1 MEIAAGVEDASRVAK
16 ETVYGSTS
24 ETVIHEITARKT
36 GKSFQAKS
44 TATSQSEK
52 VVCLRCGKPNHT
64 AKACKRKDLFCKF
77 CSKKGHLD
85 VVCLKKSKQAIRTVI
100 HSPVQSVSDA
110 EPLLQTLTFPSGQ
123 KFTFL
128 VDSGARDSF
137 CSKQIWLELGQPL
150 LKSNQTIYTSASGD
164 PIPVMGSFRIKA
176 TSEEPRHET
185 QIEFNVTTVRDLN
198 LMGRKALLD
207 FKIDVTSLMRSKVC
221 SVSKPLDINLHGA
234 CQQLCSDFKELFKP
248 ELGCL
253 KDFEL
258 EIKFKAE
265 AEPVFCKSRT
275 VPLAVLE
282 ELNYTYEAG
291 IKQGLWIPIQFNSW
305 GTPVVPIRKQLQPGQ
320 HKAKLRVCGDC
331 SVTVNPQLE
340 PHRHPMPLPEDLM
353 RKLGGGHYFSRIDLA
368 DSYHQI
374 RLSPESQ
381 RRLALSTHKGVLL
394 QTRLP
399 FGITS
404 APGYFQE
411 IMDKLT
417 GDLEGVAV
425 YLDDILVSGATATEH
440 LNNLKSLLKR
450 LQDNGLRC
458 NLSKCRFAE
467 PTVEYLGHTLSKDG
481 IQMGRQV
488 DAVAKMP
495 APTNVSTLKS
505 FLGSVQFYSKFI
517 PNLSTISEPLTRLT
531 RKETEWQWT
540 SREESSFQGLK
551 SLLSKDVLLAHYDKT
566 LPIGISC
573 DASEVGI
580 GVVLF
585 QRYSDGK
592 ERPLFNVSKTLTA
605 TQRRYSQI
613 QREALAIIYGLQ
625 KFHNYLYGRKFILVT
640 GHKPLISL
648 FNPKKGTPAMAA
660 NRLARWALTLSQYE
674 YSIEYRK
681 TTDHGNADAL
691 SRLPIGDDREFDSK
705 EEKEDTSAVC
715 LINTISQQLKPADHK
730 TLAKESSKD
739 PVLTTVMRYM
749 KDGWPHSMAEEVH
762 HFKKLADSLLT
773 EGGCLLYG
781 ARIVIP
787 RRIQSQILTL
797 LHLGHFGINRMKQLA
812 RSVVYWQGIDKDIE
826 HLCRS
831 CTSCAEHQNNPPKV
845 PNHPWMLP
853 EKPWSRIHLDHAINF
868 MGSNWLVIVD
878 AYSKY
883 PCIHPTNSVT
893 ASATIN
899 LLEEDFAHFGYPHS
913 IVTDNAPSFISEEFQ
928 SWCKE
933 RGITHLTGAP
943 YHPATNGAAERMVQT
958 FKQSLRKSPHSPKK
972 SITRLS
978 DDVQTDAFGFRIL
991 TQWVTKWTS
1000 DQKQVGCSYP
1010 FSGSHCPEE
1019 TNERELSNR
1028 NQITHEC
1035 RKEFSRGYSMLCTV
1049 CGAQQNKATKM
1060 DSSYGY

>member
-1 MEIAAGVEDASRVAK
+1 
-16 ETVYGSTS
+16 
-24 ETVIHEITARKT
+24 
-36 GKSFQAKS
+36 
-44 TATSQSEK
+44 
-52 VVCLRCGKPNHT
+52 
-64 AKACKRKDLFCKF
+64 
-77 CSKKGHLD
+77 
-85 VVCLKKSKQAIRTVI
+85 
-100 HSPVQSVSDA
+100 
-110 EPLLQTLTFPSGQ
+110 
-123 KFTFL
+123 
-128 VDSGARDSF
+128 
-137 CSKQIWLELGQPL
+137 
-150 LKSNQTIYTSASGD
+150 
-164 PIPVMGSFRIKA
+164 
-176 TSEEPRHET
+176 
-185 QIEFNVTTVRDLN
+185 
-198 LMGRKALLD
+198 
-207 FKIDVTSLMRSKVC
+207 
-221 SVSKPLDINLHGA
+221 
-234 CQQLCSDFKELFKP
+234 
-248 ELGCL
+248 
-253 KDFEL
+253 
-258 EIKFKAE
+258 
-265 AEPVFCKSRT
+265 
-275 VPLAVLE
+275 
-282 ELNYTYEAG
+282 
-291 IKQGLWIPIQFNSW
+291 
-305 GTPVVPIRKQLQPGQ
+305 
-320 HKAKLRVCGDC
+320 
-331 SVTVNPQLE
+331 
-340 PHRHPMPLPEDLM
+340 
-353 RKLGGGHYFSRIDLA
+353 
-368 DSYHQI
+368 
-374 RLSPESQ
+374 
-381 RRLALSTHKGVLL
+381 
-394 QTRLP
+394 
-399 FGITS
+399 
-404 APGYFQE
+404 
-411 IMDKLT
+411 MDKLT

-425 YLDDILVSGATATEH
+425 YLDDILISGATATEH

-517 PNLSTISEPLTRLT
+517 PNLSTISEPLTGLT
-531 RKETEWQWT
+531 RKETDWQWT

-640 GHKPLISL
+640 DHKPLISL

-749 KDGWPHSMAEEVH
+749 KDGWPLSMAEEVH

-812 RSVVYWQGIDKDIE
+812 RSVVY
-826 HLCRS
+826 
-831 CTSCAEHQNNPPKV
+831 
-845 PNHPWMLP
+845 
-853 EKPWSRIHLDHAINF
+853 
-868 MGSNWLVIVD
+868 
-878 AYSKY
+878 
-883 PCIHPTNSVT
+883 
-893 ASATIN
+893 
-899 LLEEDFAHFGYPHS
+899 
-913 IVTDNAPSFISEEFQ
+913 
-928 SWCKE
+928 
-933 RGITHLTGAP
+933 
-943 YHPATNGAAERMVQT
+943 
-958 FKQSLRKSPHSPKK
+958 
-972 SITRLS
+972 
-978 DDVQTDAFGFRIL
+978 
-991 TQWVTKWTS
+991 
-1000 DQKQVGCSYP
+1000 
-1010 FSGSHCPEE
+1010 
-1019 TNERELSNR
+1019 
-1028 NQITHEC
+1028 
-1035 RKEFSRGYSMLCTV
+1035 
-1049 CGAQQNKATKM
+1049 
-1060 DSSYGY
+1060 